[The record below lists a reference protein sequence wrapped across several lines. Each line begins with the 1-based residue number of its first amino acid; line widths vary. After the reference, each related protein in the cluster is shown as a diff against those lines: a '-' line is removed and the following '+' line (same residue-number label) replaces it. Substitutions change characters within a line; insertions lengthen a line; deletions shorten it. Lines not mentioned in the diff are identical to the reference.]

1 MSLSAKCV
9 IISPMKRA
17 IVTIAKGFINLIYPL
32 HCANCRTYLDTS
44 NETGLC
50 GLCMADIRRNPKPH
64 CISCGRPVDEAFK
77 ACPECRKTKFHFKSA
92 HSAYVYDGAL
102 KELIHAFKYK
112 GMLSL
117 SATLSGLMTDFI
129 KENGAILEDIDVIT
143 FVPLDGRRLR
153 ERGFNQSKVIAA
165 RIAQDAGIGLVGTI
179 LEKSHTTR
187 HQNELSRDER
197 LTNLKG
203 AFKVRRDAKV
213 KDLRIL
219 LIDDVMTTGS
229 TLSECSKTLL
239 DGGARSVRCLTL
251 ARGI

>member
-1 MSLSAKCV
+1 M
-9 IISPMKRA
+9 
-17 IVTIAKGFINLIYPL
+17 TIAKGFVNLIYPL
-32 HCANCRTYLDTS
+32 HCANCRTCLDIS

-50 GLCMADIRRNPKPH
+50 GLCMAGIRRNPKPH
-64 CISCGRPVDEAFK
+64 CVSCGRPVDEAFK

-102 KELIHAFKYK
+102 KELIHILKYK
-112 GMLSL
+112 GRLSL
-117 SATLSGLMTDFI
+117 SATLSGFMTDFI

-165 RIAQDAGIGLVGTI
+165 GLAQDAGIGLADI
-179 LEKSHTTR
+179 LEKPHTTR
-187 HQNELSRDER
+187 HQNELSKDER
-197 LTNLKG
+197 MTNLKG
-203 AFKVRRDAKV
+203 AFKVRPDAKV
-213 KDLRIL
+213 RGLKIL

-229 TLSECSKTLL
+229 TLSECSRTLL
-239 DGGARSVRCLTL
+239 DAGAKVVRCLTL